1 MTETLSGRSARG
13 DRAAFEAL
21 LALHGR
27 TLQAVARAHAQG
39 ASRAQRACEAEDILQ
54 EAVLRAW
61 RGIARLERPARFL
74 PWACAIVQNVASD
87 RARRAQLRRGRPL
100 DEIADPEVAER
111 RPSEVA
117 RLRLLAA
124 IERLPA
130 PLREVI
136 ELAYFAE
143 LTYREISGAIGVS
156 VTTVNLRLGE
166 ARAALRAIMEDEDDE

>member
-1 MTETLSGRSARG
+1 MAEAMTEERTLIERARSGDQDAFGELVRKH
-13 DRAAFEAL
+13 RAKAFEWAK
-21 LALHGR
+21 R
-27 TLQAVARAHAQG
+27 IARDPHM
-39 ASRAQRACEAEDILQ
+39 AEDILQ

-156 VTTVNLRLGE
+156 VTTVNVRLGE